1 MPELP
6 EVETI
11 RRGLVEKVKGR
22 KIIQVEIR
30 LTKLLKGISEE
41 EFIRKVE
48 GKKIEEI
55 RRRAKLLII
64 DLYGSNSLLIHL
76 KMTGRLLYL
85 SSQEEITK
93 HTHLIFYLDNSM
105 TLRFWDLR
113 QFGYIKV
120 VAKETIFNLPE
131 ISQLG
136 SEPLEPTFTQDEFK
150 RLIKG
155 KKRGKIKPLLMDQR
169 FIAGIG
175 NLYGDEICYLARVK
189 PTREI
194 STLTD
199 QEITALYTQMR
210 KVLLTAIEQRGSSVD
225 EYRDIYNQPG
235 QYHFQLKVYGR
246 EGEECYSCGQPIQR
260 IKLRGRSTHFC
271 SYCQR

>member
-1 MPELP
+1 
-6 EVETI
+6 
-11 RRGLVEKVKGR
+11 LVEKVKGR

-30 LTKLLKGISEE
+30 LTKRLKGISEE
-41 EFIRKVE
+41 AFIRKVA

-55 RRRAKLLII
+55 RRRGKLLII
-64 DLYGSNSLLIHL
+64 DLCGSNSLLIHL

-93 HTHLIFYLDNSM
+93 HTHLIFYLDNDMS
-105 TLRFWDLR
+105 LRFWDLR

-150 RLIKG
+150 RLIRS
-155 KKRGKIKPLLMDQR
+155 KKRGKIKTLLMDQR

-189 PTREI
+189 PIREI

-235 QYHFQLKVYGR
+235 EYHFQLKVYGR
-246 EGEECYSCGQPIQR
+246 EGEECYSCGQLIQR

>member
-150 RLIKG
+150 RLIKV